1 MFERIH
7 ILYIHIG
14 LINIKYKLDDHG
26 NLRVELGETTDMS
39 GKMFGIRH
47 ECSILRILD

>member
-1 MFERIH
+1 VFERIH

-26 NLRVELGETTDMS
+26 NLRVELGETTGMS
-39 GKMFGIRH
+39 GRSSASGMSVRPPD
-47 ECSILRILD
+47 SR